1 MEGVR
6 EELNKRQVG
15 GDTFQANGI
24 LEEVSKVHE
33 RMMEVMRLQALGTTT
48 NRRINCDDDNELE
61 GFFHVAEEE

>member
-15 GDTFQANGI
+15 GDTFQANDV

-33 RMMEVMRLQALGTTT
+33 RMMEVMRLQTFNNGS
-48 NRRINCDDDNELE
+48 NDQRHSINNNDLDTA
-61 GFFHVAEEE
+61 V